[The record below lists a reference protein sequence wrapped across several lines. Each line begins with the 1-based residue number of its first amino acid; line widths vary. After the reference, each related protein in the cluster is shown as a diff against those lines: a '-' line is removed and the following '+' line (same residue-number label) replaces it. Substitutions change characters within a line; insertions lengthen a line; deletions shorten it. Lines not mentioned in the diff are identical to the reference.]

1 MMFSKTIRKR
11 YFFNLFSRGL
21 HDLTIL
27 YFLYKKPA
35 KLRSM
40 WSWMNL
46 WKLFAC
52 HVFTNYNQYDNYKT
66 AALFVILLTHYILDR
81 WCRWNVKGI
90 CGSTK
95 FHVLSNYSPF
105 YTVVDCPWGLIL
117 ACSWFAFQWKVKIN
131 VGINQYQT
139 RTRIDNWVIQD
150 LMLTSPTRYDHLYFD
165 CTTKILT
172 QGKNQYWLHVLLLWS
187 SGSTVANYL
196 SSITWKTLQAQ
207 ISEPRMN
214 YNIIMV
220 FNLAVKVHL
229 IVGPSKYHNN

>member
-1 MMFSKTIRKR
+1 MSLQITINMTTIRQPLCLL
-11 YFFNLFSRGL
+11 FFSHTTFWTDDAGE
-21 HDLTIL
+21 
-27 YFLYKKPA
+27 
-35 KLRSM
+35 M
-40 WSWMNL
+40 WKASAAAQN
-46 WKLFAC
+46 
-52 HVFTNYNQYDNYKT
+52 FT
-66 AALFVILLTHYILDR
+66 F
-81 WCRWNVKGI
+81 
-90 CGSTK
+90 
-95 FHVLSNYSPF
+95 LSNYSPF
-105 YTVVDCPWGLIL
+105 YTVDDCPWGLS
-117 ACSWFAFQWKVKIN
+117 SWFAFQWKVKIN

-150 LMLTSPTRYDHLYFD
+150 LMLTSHTRYDHLYFD

-172 QGKNQYWLHVLLLWS
+172 QGKNQYWLHVLLLWW

-229 IVGPSKYHNN
+229 IVGPSKYHSN